1 MDERQ
6 MQMLPYRSPGLTER
20 FYEYEAYVNH
30 AVSDERFWT
39 DMLDGTLHH
48 HNQNT
53 KLGNIF

>member
-1 MDERQ
+1 